1 MTRILLAFL
10 FLLTA
15 QLTALGQ
22 ALPINKKATQATKNL
37 YANLKRLSQKGIM
50 FGHQDAL
57 AYGIGWKYEPGR
69 SDVKEV
75 VGEYPAVVGWELGHL
90 ELGKP
95 MNLDS
100 VPFQKMREYA
110 QEVYAQGGLNTFSW
124 HLNNP
129 VDPGK
134 TSWDAADSTIQH
146 LFQDKKA
153 MKRYKSWLDGLAGY
167 MKSLKGPNGELIP
180 VVFRPLHEHTG
191 SWFWWGRK
199 HCSPEEYKQ
208 MWRFTVDYLRKKK
221 ANNLLFAYSTDRFTS
236 REDYLER
243 YPGDDYVD
251 IVGFDIYHRPPAN
264 ADASQLAQSNQAFVK
279 ETRQMVET
287 LRQIGQEKNKVWTL
301 SETGLET
308 LPVSDWWTNVLAP
321 IVKDAGLSYVMVWRN
336 ARTDHYYAPYPG
348 QKSAQDFKSFYQ
360 NPNVFFIKKVAQEQ
374 LYAPVPQE
382 NLGAKK

>member
-1 MTRILLAFL
+1 MTRLFAACFFLAFTC
-10 FLLTA
+10 LTA
-15 QLTALGQ
+15 VGQ
-22 ALPINKKATQATKNL
+22 ALPINKKATAETRNL

-57 AYGIGWKYEPGR
+57 AYGMGWKYEPGR

-75 VGEYPAVVGWELGHL
+75 VGEYPAVVGWDLGHL
-90 ELGKP
+90 ELNKP
-95 MNLDS
+95 VNLDS
-100 VPFQKMREYA
+100 VPFQKMREFA
-110 QEVYAQGGLNTFSW
+110 QEVYINGGLNTFSW

-129 VDPGK
+129 LDPSK
-134 TSWDAADSTIQH
+134 TSWDPMDSTIQH
-146 LFQDKKA
+146 LFKDKKA
-153 MKRYKSWLDGLAGY
+153 LKRYQSWLDGLASF
-167 MKSLKGPNGELIP
+167 MRSLKGPKGELIP

-264 ADASQLAQSNQAFVK
+264 ADASQLTQSNQTFVK
-279 ETRQMVET
+279 EARQMVET

-308 LPVSDWWTNVLAP
+308 LPVTDWWTNVLYP
-321 IVKDAGLSYVMVWRN
+321 IVKDAGLSYVLVWRN
-336 ARTDHYYAPYPG
+336 GRPDHYYAPYPG
-348 QKSAQDFKSFYQ
+348 QKSAANFKKFYQ
-360 NPNVFFIKKVAQEQ
+360 NPKVFFIKKTQQEN
-374 LYAPVPQE
+374 LYAPVSQ
-382 NLGAKK
+382 NKQAAQ

>member
-1 MTRILLAFL
+1 MHRFLLAFL
-10 FLLTA
+10 FLALTHLSAWA
-15 QLTALGQ
+15 QM
-22 ALPINKKATQATKNL
+22 LPITRKATAETRNL

-57 AYGIGWKYEPGR
+57 AYGVGWKYEPGR

-110 QEVYAQGGLNTFSW
+110 QQLYAKGGLNTFSW

-129 VDPGK
+129 VDPSK

-146 LFQDKKA
+146 LFKDKKA
-153 MKRYKSWLDGLAGY
+153 LKRYTSWLDGLASF

-180 VVFRPLHEHTG
+180 VVFRPFHEHTG
-191 SWFWWGRK
+191 SWFWWGRN

-251 IVGFDIYHRPPAN
+251 IVGFDIYHRPPADP
-264 ADASQLAQSNQAFVK
+264 AQLAQANQNFLK

-308 LPVSDWWTNVLAP
+308 LPIANWWTSILAP
-321 IVKDAGLSYVMVWRN
+321 IVQNAGLSYVMVWRN
-336 ARTDHYYAPYPG
+336 ARPDHFYAPYPG
-348 QKSAQDFKSFYQ
+348 QKSADDFKVFYQ
-360 NPNVFFIKKVAQEQ
+360 NPNVFFLDKVARER
-374 LYAPVPQE
+374 LYAPVPQDK
-382 NLGAKK
+382 LGAKK